1 MSGNSAE
8 RRRLSYG
15 ARASSSELDAG
26 GSMMGTTPT
35 KINNRASVGLNS
47 KWLYEKGRGSPG
59 AVGVGVSGAGWGTGS
74 VFS

>member
-1 MSGNSAE
+1 MSGSAE
-8 RRRLSYG
+8 RRRLSYNFG
-15 ARASSSELDAG
+15 TSEFDAG

-59 AVGVGVSGAGWGTGS
+59 AVGVGVTGAGWGTGS